1 MLDVNSKHWAEH
13 WTVSQTMLH
22 CELWFIGMELCRVR
36 TNSDI
41 GQCETNN
48 INGLY
53 NEHWTLCK

>member
-1 MLDVNSKHWAEH
+1 MLDVNSKHWTEH

-22 CELWFIGMELCRVR
+22 CELWFISMELCRVR

-53 NEHWTLCK
+53 NEHCVK